1 MDINK
6 LIMAEHM
13 APCDAID
20 WTLDIAPWSE
30 ESARTAA
37 RAEAIEMDDRHMEVL
52 CFLRDQHSE
61 CGPAK
66 NARSL
71 LRTMEESFASEG
83 GLRYLYRLF
92 PHGPVTQ
99 GCRLAG
105 IPVPAGNADASFGT
119 VH

>member
-13 APCDAID
+13 APCDAAD
-20 WTLDIAPWSE
+20 WTMDVAPWSE
-30 ESARTAA
+30 DSARIAA
-37 RAEAIEMDDRHMEVL
+37 HAEGIALSDAHMEVL
-52 CFLRDQHSE
+52 CFLRDQYSE
-61 CGPAK
+61 CGPAE

-71 LRTMEESFASEG
+71 LRTMEEAFASEG
-83 GLRYLYRLF
+83 GRRYLYTLF

-99 GCRLAG
+99 ACHLAG
-105 IPVPAGNADASFGT
+105 VPVPPGNADTSFGT